1 MKLLFLD
8 DIRNPTDCLLYMQAK
23 IQDIEIYHKEWQ
35 IVRSYDEFVAWIET
49 NGLPDFISFDHDLGL
64 PEEQTEELN
73 GMSCAKWLVNY
84 CLDNDLKLPD
94 FVVHSSNP
102 AGARNIEGVWGM
114 EKKMKSPVKIEGF
127 ISKN

>member
-8 DIRNPTDCLLYMQAK
+8 DIRNPKDCLLYMHPK
-23 IQDIEIYHKEWQ
+23 IQDIEIYRKEWQ
-35 IVRSYDEFVAWIET
+35 IVRSYSEFVTWIET

-64 PEEQTEELN
+64 PEEQSQELN
-73 GMSCAKWLVNY
+73 GMTCAKWLVNY

-102 AGARNIEGVWGM
+102 AGAKNIEELLKGFGEW
-114 EKKMKSPVKIEGF
+114 KSK
-127 ISKN
+127 

>member
-8 DIRNPTDCLLYMQAK
+8 DIRNPTDCLLYMQIK
-23 IQDIEIYHKEWQ
+23 IEDIEIYRKEWQ
-35 IVRSYDEFVAWIET
+35 IVRSYSEFGTWIVI

-84 CLDNDLKLPD
+84 CLDYDLILPD
-94 FVVHSSNP
+94 FVVYSSNP
-102 AGARNIEGVWGM
+102 AGAKNIEGLLKGFG
-114 EKKMKSPVKIEGF
+114 EFKK
-127 ISKN
+127 

>member
-8 DIRNPTDCLLYMQAK
+8 DVRNPTDCLLYMDSK
-23 IQDIEIYHKEWQ
+23 IQDIEINRKEWQ
-35 IVRSYDEFVAWIET
+35 VVRSFDEFVAWIET

-64 PEEQTEELN
+64 PEEQSQELN
-73 GMSCAKWLVNY
+73 GMTCAKWLVNY

-102 AGARNIEGVWGM
+102 AGAKNIEGLLKGFGEW
-114 EKKMKSPVKIEGF
+114 KSK
-127 ISKN
+127 